1 MENFIINAV
10 IWTLALYGLFEIIK
24 EIIYMY
30 TYTKFKSDGTYL
42 LIITKNQEN
51 YIESFL
57 RTILFKIIYGKEEN
71 LKNILVVDLNSTDN
85 TKEIINK
92 MAKDNEYLKS
102 ISWKECK
109 EIIDN
114 INEM

>member
-1 MENFIINAV
+1 MKEFIIST
-10 IWTLALYGLFEIIK
+10 ILWTLALYGLFEIIK

-42 LIITKNQEN
+42 LIVAKNQEN
-51 YIESFL
+51 YIENFL
-57 RTILFKIIYGKEEN
+57 RTIVFKLIYGKEDSLN
-71 LKNILVVDLNSTDN
+71 NIMVVDLNSKDK

-92 MAKDNEYLKS
+92 ISEDNECIKS

-109 EIIDN
+109 DIIDN
-114 INEM
+114 INDK

>member
-1 MENFIINAV
+1 MEEFIVNTI

-42 LIITKNQEN
+42 LIVTKNQEK
-51 YIESFL
+51 YIENFL
-57 RTILFKIIYGKEEN
+57 RTVLFKVIYGKEES
-71 LKNILVVDLNSTDN
+71 LKNIIVVDLNSTDG
-85 TKEIINK
+85 TKEIVNK
-92 MAKDNEYLKS
+92 MSKDNEYLKC
-102 ISWKECK
+102 ITWKECK

-114 INEM
+114 VNEM